1 MDNHLLKE
9 MSIILRIWTNFLDSE
24 ERKKEMR
31 KLKEKEYYLY
41 WDSWN
46 GKLEMQEELS
56 LSQEQ
61 ELKFTMP
68 K

>member
-1 MDNHLLKE
+1 

>member
-56 LSQEQ
+56 LSEEQ